1 MRAKITW
8 FALATALGLGCDGK
22 DENLTETTQTEDGPL
37 FLIQSRIFPPEGT
50 IGLLTPTGSLEA
62 PLDYRRSIEQPGG
75 GVLYAKPGVGTFL
88 IGSGEEPTITRYDVA
103 PDGSLVPG
111 TKISFADYGVV
122 YMYASES
129 VVFVNARKAY
139 YLDLDQLQAISFDP
153 TEMVITGATSLAGA
167 AREGY
172 LTSFGQAVVRE
183 DGIYFPGQWYT
194 DPDLDRVP
202 SGSML
207 LRLDPDTDA
216 VTITS
221 DPRCAGMYISMTTNA
236 GDIYWFSDSY
246 NTFARVGFG
255 ADRGVPDC
263 ALRLRAGQTTFDP
276 DWQLDVTTRVG
287 GAPAVAI
294 VEAGGSKAW
303 LRVLDPS
310 VPLPPLPADYDAVNT
325 TPAWQ
330 WYLLDVESDEPALRN
345 DDRPLSPVGGYGL
358 YVDGRTFVS
367 TENADYSESTLIEL
381 APDGFIERTTV
392 RGVVDNIV
400 RVR

>member
-1 MRAKITW
+1 M
-8 FALATALGLGCDGK
+8 
-22 DENLTETTQTEDGPL
+22 
-37 FLIQSRIFPPEGT
+37 
-50 IGLLTPTGSLEA
+50 
-62 PLDYRRSIEQPGG
+62 
-75 GVLYAKPGVGTFL
+75 
-88 IGSGEEPTITRYDVA
+88 
-103 PDGSLVPG
+103 
-111 TKISFADYGVV
+111 SFADYGVL

-139 YLDLDQLQAISFDP
+139 YIDLDQLQAISFDP
-153 TEMVITGATSLAGA
+153 TDMVITGTTSLAGA
-167 AREGY
+167 AREGF

-207 LRLDPDTDA
+207 IRLEPDTDT

-221 DPRCAGMYISMTTNA
+221 DPRCAGMYISMTTDA
-236 GDIYWFSDSY
+236 GDSYWFSDSY

-255 ADRGVPDC
+255 AERGVPDC
-263 ALRLRAGQTTFDP
+263 ALRVRAGQTTFDP

-310 VPLPPLPADYDAVNT
+310 VPLPPLPADYNAVNT

-330 WYLLDVESDEPALRN
+330 WYLLDVESDEPAVRN
-345 DDRPLSPVGGYGL
+345 DDRPLSPVGGYGI

-367 TENADYSESTLIEL
+367 TENADYSASTLIEL
-381 APDGFIERTTV
+381 TPDGFIERATV
-392 RGVVDNIV
+392 RGVVDHIA
-400 RVR
+400 RAR